1 MAPTLLFEIDGID
14 LDAEAF
20 SAERIEQYNPQRHPL
35 RMLDRI
41 AYESEDLSELVAF
54 KHVGHD
60 EFWAPAHIP
69 GRPIFP
75 GVLMIEAA
83 AQLASIQCKRVL
95 GLTDGFIGFAA
106 VDKVKFRGQVLPG
119 HTLMLLGKQ
128 VEARPRRCIAD
139 VQGWVDGGLVFEG
152 RVTGMPI

>member
-1 MAPTLLFEIDGID
+1 MAPLLLFDIASVD
-14 LDAEAF
+14 LAAEVH
-20 SAERIEQYNPQRHPL
+20 SSEWIEGLNPQRDPL

-41 AYESEDLSELVAF
+41 AHESEDSSELVAI
-54 KHVGHD
+54 KDVGHD

-83 AQLASIQCKRVL
+83 AQLASIQCKRIL
-95 GLTDGFIGFAA
+95 GLTGFIGFSA

-119 HTLMLLGKQ
+119 DQLVLLGKKI
-128 VEARPRRCIAD
+128 EARPRRCIAD
-139 VQGWVDGGLVFEG
+139 VQGWVNGTLVFEG